1 MIKIGK
7 TIFSR
12 NFLLIF
18 ALSFNFL
25 FAQTTITAKLSDDKI
40 GVGEIFTL
48 SVTIDNGAGK
58 ITIPDIDGLMLRGTS
73 KSVNMMYSSG
83 SLKTIQTYNYNY
95 IAVKE
100 GFYTIDKITVKANNN
115 TYIANP
121 VSIEVLSDS
130 VRNSTLG
137 KPEGDSFE
145 RFMNYTEDIIV
156 NNTINK
162 KEVYI
167 YEPIYIEQKA
177 YSHVPVNVIGISKI
191 PDRNDFLSYSDS
203 SERNSYTEIIDGK
216 RINVIPL
223 KKEVLYAVKRGKK
236 NILTTPF
243 VFEKNNMFYDRIQY
257 GEEEFE
263 INVLPLPSIKGYENF
278 SGAVG
283 DFKFTTKINKT
294 NINIGD
300 EVLISIEVSGEG
312 NISIINMPN
321 INDNIKKYFSVYQP
335 KIFETNWF
343 ENNKLMGKKTK
354 EYILVAT
361 NNGDYTIDNIDFC
374 YFSPNEKSYKNIY
387 SENINLVISGDY
399 NNFSFAQNNIQKSDI
414 TLIPIKNNIIKNQN
428 DKSFKLLNM
437 NIIYIYVLLMV
448 AISIVIYN
456 LEKIKK
462 LNFKFLNNFNNDNK
476 ISDMDA
482 ILEYYNKDNRK
493 EYCKSVKELLIKN
506 INKKLNMDL
515 KDNEDLYKEL
525 KNRNINEEIIK
536 NIKEIIDL
544 CQFELYS
551 GDFVNKN
558 DDYHTKAINILREM
572 ENIK

>member
-7 TIFSR
+7 I
-12 NFLLIF
+12 FLLIF
-18 ALSFNFL
+18 VLSFKFL
-25 FAQTTITAKLSDDKI
+25 FAQTTVTAKLSDDKI
-40 GVGEIFTL
+40 GIGEIFTL
-48 SVTIDNGAGK
+48 SVTIDNSVGK
-58 ITIPDIDGLMLRGTS
+58 ITIPDIDGLILRGTS

-83 SLKTIQTYNYNY
+83 SLKTIQTYSYNY
-95 IAVKE
+95 IALKE
-100 GFYTIDKITVKANNN
+100 GVYTIDKISVKANNN

-121 VSIEVLSDS
+121 VSIEVLSNS

-137 KPEGDSFE
+137 KPEGDLFD
-145 RFMNYTEDIIV
+145 RFMNYGEDIIV
-156 NNTINK
+156 NNTVSK
-162 KEVYI
+162 REVYI

-223 KKEVLYAVKRGKK
+223 KKEVLYALKQGKK

-257 GEEEFE
+257 GEEEID
-263 INVLPLPSIKGYENF
+263 INILPLPNNKGYENF

-283 DFKFTTKINKT
+283 DFKFYVKINKT

-321 INDNIKKYFSVYQP
+321 INEDIKTYFSVYQP

-361 NNGDYTIDNIDFC
+361 NDGNYTIQNIDFC
-374 YFSPNEKSYKNIY
+374 YFSPNDKNYKNVY
-387 SENINLVISGDY
+387 SDNINLFINGNENY
-399 NNFSFAQNNIQKSDI
+399 NNYLPLANGSQKMSVM
-414 TLIPIKNNIIKNQN
+414 PIKNNIIKERN
-428 DKSFKLLNM
+428 DKNFKLLNM
-437 NIIYIYVLLMV
+437 NIIYIYILLMI
-448 AISIVIYN
+448 AISIIIYN
-456 LEKIKK
+456 FEKLKNIKFK
-462 LNFKFLNNFNNDNK
+462 LLNILHNDNK
-476 ISDMDA
+476 VAEMEV
-482 ILEYYNKDNRK
+482 ILEYYNKNNRK
-493 EYCKSVKELLIKN
+493 EYCKSIEEFLIKN
-506 INKKLNMDL
+506 LNKKFNIDFN
-515 KDNEDLYKEL
+515 KDIYKEL
-525 KNRNINEEIIK
+525 ENRNVNEETIK
-536 NIKEIIDL
+536 NIKEIIDS

-551 GDFVNKN
+551 GDSIHKN
-558 DDYHTKAINILREM
+558 EDYHTKVINILKKM
-572 ENIK
+572 ENSK